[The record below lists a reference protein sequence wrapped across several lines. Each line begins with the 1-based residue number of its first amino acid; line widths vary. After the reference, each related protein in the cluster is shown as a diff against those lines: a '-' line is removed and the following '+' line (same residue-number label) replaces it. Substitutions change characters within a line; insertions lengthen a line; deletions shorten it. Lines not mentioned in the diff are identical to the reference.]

1 MRCAALSVSVDVDR
15 SAHLEWCK
23 RRALDCLDAGQ
34 VHNAV
39 ASMLSGLHKHP
50 ETVPQCSLQLERT
63 VARLL
68 IDRDVAAARAWIN
81 GLACADGPAS
91 DHR

>member
-1 MRCAALSVSVDVDR
+1 
-15 SAHLEWCK
+15 
-23 RRALDCLDAGQ
+23 
-34 VHNAV
+34 
-39 ASMLSGLHKHP
+39 MLSGLHKHP